1 MYEFIPDNPYL
12 LLTPG
17 PLSTSKGVRN
27 ALLRDWCTWDAD
39 YNEEIVQNIRRRLA
53 ALATGNVKDYTVV
66 LMQGSGSFS
75 VEATLGSVVP
85 PAADGRILIIANGAY
100 GKRMVQIADVL
111 RLNYVEYALSET
123 AAPRPDE
130 VAALLD
136 ENTDITHVALVH
148 CETTT
153 GMLNPLPEIAR
164 IVKAKDKIFILDAMS
179 SFGGIPMDV
188 NALGI
193 DFLISSSNKCI
204 QGVPGFAFV
213 IAKRDELQKC
223 EGNARS
229 LCLDLYDQWKEM
241 DKSGK
246 WRYTSPT
253 HIVRA
258 FYQALDELEAEGGV
272 AARYAR
278 YRENQKLLVEGMAEL
293 GFQALLGS
301 DLQSPIITSFL
312 YPDPKFD
319 FGTFYKQAKAR
330 GFVLYP
336 GKISQADTFRI
347 GNIGEVYPD
356 DIKRLLAVIRELKNM
371 PESGKN

>member
-17 PLSTSKGVRN
+17 PLSTSKSVRN

-39 YNEEIVQNIRRRLA
+39 YNEEIVQNIRRRLI
-53 ALATGNVKDYTVV
+53 ALASKKNEDYTVV

-75 VEATLGSVVP
+75 VEATLGTAVP
-85 PAADGRILIIANGAY
+85 QNGKLLIITNGAY
-100 GKRMVQIADVL
+100 GDRIVQMAKVL
-111 RLNYVEYALSET
+111 KLEHIVYSCPETEAPKPETLSKF
-123 AAPRPDE
+123 
-130 VAALLD
+130 LL
-136 ENTDITHVALVH
+136 ENSELTHVALVH

-153 GMLNPLPEIAR
+153 GMLNPLPELAR
-164 IVKAKDKIFILDAMS
+164 IIKEHGKIFILDAMS
-179 SFGGIPMDV
+179 SFGGMPLDMADY
-188 NALGI
+188 GI
-193 DFLISSSNKCI
+193 DFLVSSSNKCI

-213 IAKRDELQKC
+213 LAKKEELLKC
-223 EGNARS
+223 QGNARS

-272 AARYAR
+272 EARYKR
-278 YRENQKLLVEGMAEL
+278 YCENQRLLVTGMSSL
-293 GFQALLGS
+293 GFKALLPEN
-301 DLQSPIITSFL
+301 LQSPIITSFL
-312 YPDPKFD
+312 YPNSD
-319 FGTFYKQAKAR
+319 FNFSVFYKAVKER

-347 GNIGEVYPD
+347 GNIGEVYPE
-356 DIKRLLAVIRELKNM
+356 DIKRLLEVI
-371 PESGKN
+371 SGYF